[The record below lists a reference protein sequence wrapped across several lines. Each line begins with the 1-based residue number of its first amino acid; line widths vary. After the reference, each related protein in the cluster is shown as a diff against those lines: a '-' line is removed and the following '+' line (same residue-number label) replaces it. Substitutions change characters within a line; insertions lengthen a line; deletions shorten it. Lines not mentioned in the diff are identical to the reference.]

1 MPLTECA
8 IYCVKKPFFALH
20 SYCIGGIVIGGHGKG
35 CLWKRM
41 AVSDHI
47 KNNIMIT
54 VTGGDLEIKLW
65 VVHDSFSTRGV
76 AWKKFGNQYFF
87 VLSVKHKQLK
97 A

>member
-8 IYCVKKPFFALH
+8 VYCVTKPFFALH
-20 SYCIGGIVIGGHGKG
+20 SYCIGGIGIGGHGKG
-35 CLWKRM
+35 CLWERM

-65 VVHDSFSTRGV
+65 VVHDSFSSRGV
-76 AWKKFGNQYFF
+76 VKKIWESIFF
-87 VLSVKHKQLK
+87 LYSR
-97 A
+97 

>member
-1 MPLTECA
+1 
-8 IYCVKKPFFALH
+8 
-20 SYCIGGIVIGGHGKG
+20 
-35 CLWKRM
+35 M

-65 VVHDSFSTRGV
+65 VVHDSFSSRGV

-87 VLSVKHKQLK
+87 CTLGKK
-97 A
+97 

>member
-8 IYCVKKPFFALH
+8 IYCVTKPFFALH

-35 CLWKRM
+35 DLWKRM

-65 VVHDSFSTRGV
+65 LVHDSFSSRGV
-76 AWKKFGNQYFF
+76 AWKKIWESIFF
-87 VLSVKHKQLK
+87 LYSR
-97 A
+97 